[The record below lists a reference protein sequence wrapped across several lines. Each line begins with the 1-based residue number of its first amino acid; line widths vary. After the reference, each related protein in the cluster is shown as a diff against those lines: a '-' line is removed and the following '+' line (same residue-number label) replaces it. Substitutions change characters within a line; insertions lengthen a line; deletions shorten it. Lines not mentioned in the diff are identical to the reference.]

1 MDIPD
6 WVRWA
11 FCLFAAVQLTF
22 VYRDV
27 RLLRRAEP
35 GRRTDPWLNVADS
48 AVGVVLST
56 GLALGSL
63 GVLVGAGPVLLAIG
77 ACRGIRAL
85 LARRAAKPDPVAGG
99 GALPAGE

>member
-11 FCLFAAVQLTF
+11 FCVFAAVQLILL
-22 VYRDV
+22 YRDV

-35 GRRTDPWLNVADS
+35 GRRTDPWLAVADD
-48 AVGVVLST
+48 AVGVVLSV

-85 LARRAAKPDPVAGG
+85 LARRASKPAPAADG
-99 GALPAGE
+99 GAVPAGE

>member
-11 FCLFAAVQLTF
+11 FCVLAAVQLTF

-35 GRRTDPWLNVADS
+35 GRRTDPWLTVADS
-48 AVGVVLST
+48 AVGVVLSV
-56 GLALGSL
+56 GLALGSFD
-63 GVLVGAGPVLLAIG
+63 VLAGASAVLLAIG

-85 LARRAAKPDPVAGG
+85 LARRSAKPAPAPGE
-99 GALPAGE
+99 GAVPAGD